1 MIKIIAGVYGHN
13 ENGIINPKDVNSAPF
28 SLSPEREAELVAI
41 GVAEYANVIIP
52 DQDDVE
58 ADSSEAE
65 ENANDGGNGSEDDNE
80 PEKPKYNDR
89 MKLSELQK
97 IAKRLGIDTQELRT
111 KADVIKVLDDYFEES
126 TDTPPTFGAIDPVE

>member
-52 DQDDVE
+52 DSDQD
-58 ADSSEAE
+58 
-65 ENANDGGNGSEDDNE
+65 ENYNEPDDNEDDNPDNNE

-97 IAKRLGIDTQELRT
+97 IANGLGIDTQDLRT
-111 KADVIKVLDDYFEES
+111 KAEVIKVLDEFFEES